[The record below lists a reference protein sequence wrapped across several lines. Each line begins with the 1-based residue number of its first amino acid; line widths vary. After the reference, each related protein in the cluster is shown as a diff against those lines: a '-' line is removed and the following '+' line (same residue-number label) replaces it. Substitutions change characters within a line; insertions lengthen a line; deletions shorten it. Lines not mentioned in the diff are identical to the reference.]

1 MNPLLPLKIQEDLVL
16 ASASPRRR
24 KILSDLDFEYIPA
37 VSSVKEDEVIWEE
50 PRKRARVLAELKA
63 VDVQSD
69 FPSKRI
75 IGADTVVE
83 CDGRRLGKP
92 ADEKEAADML
102 RFLSGRTHTVITALA
117 LVSLPNHRKIELEST
132 SVIFRELSQQEIESY
147 ISTGECFDKAG
158 AYGIQGYGA
167 ALVEGIEGCFYN
179 VVGMPVNLLIRMLRE
194 FAEEQ
199 SY

>member
-1 MNPLLPLKIQEDLVL
+1 MQEDLVL

-83 CDGRRLGKP
+83 CDGRRLDKP
-92 ADEKEAADML
+92 ADENEAADML

-132 SVIFRELSQQEIESY
+132 SVIFRELNQQEIESY

-167 ALVEGIEGCFYN
+167 ALVEAIEGCFYN

-199 SY
+199 SD